1 MGFARLRH
9 YLELT
14 NLELVDRAQ
23 RKPTAE
29 RRQIKNDAAR
39 YLRTVGNE
47 PRPLA
52 HFAAFVS
59 AFRRCARLPERR
71 SLGRTRCRADEHAS
85 PPAEPDWSQS
95 IGPGVVDRP
104 YGKPSD
110 FEKDVI
116 RRNVPWL
123 TATPESSVSFSPLQ
137 SMHGIITPNGLFFE
151 RYHAGRADVDPR
163 QHRLLIHGLVERPLV
178 LTMDDIMR
186 FPAVSRIH
194 FIECPANGGMEWR
207 EAQLNSLQFT
217 HGMIGCAE
225 WTGVKLSTLLDEVGL
240 KKEAKWVMA
249 EGADAA
255 RMNRSLPLDKCLD
268 DCLVV
273 YGQNGE
279 ALRPEQGYPLRLLV
293 PGWEGNVSVKWLRR
307 IKVGDQ
313 PWFSREETSKYTDL
327 MPDGKSRGFTWVNDA
342 KSVITFPCPEKPPTT
357 PGLYEIRGL
366 AWTGHGKIKQVDV
379 SFDGGVNWQTAQL
392 HEPVLSKA
400 LTRFSH
406 AVALG
411 RQPGAAGI
419 ARRR

>member
-1 MGFARLRH
+1 MG
-9 YLELT
+9 T
-14 NLELVDRAQ
+14 
-23 RKPTAE
+23 
-29 RRQIKNDAAR
+29 
-39 YLRTVGNE
+39 
-47 PRPLA
+47 
-52 HFAAFVS
+52 
-59 AFRRCARLPERR
+59 RR
-71 SLGRTRCRADEHAS
+71 SFLRFGATVASGALISRVARAGDPAS
-85 PPAEPDWSQS
+85 PLTEPDWSQA
-95 IGPGVVDRP
+95 IGPGVDDRP
-104 YGKPSD
+104 YGRPSD

-116 RRNVPWL
+116 RRDVPWL

-151 RYHAGRADVDPR
+151 RYHAGRADVDPK
-163 QHRLLIHGLVERPLV
+163 QHRLVIHGLVERPLV
-178 LTMDDIMR
+178 LTMDDILR
-186 FPAVSRIH
+186 FPAVSRTH

-225 WTGVKLSTLLDEVGL
+225 WTGVPLSTLLGEVGL

-307 IKVGDQ
+307 LKVGEA

-342 KSVITFPCPEKPPTT
+342 KSVITFPCPEKPPAAG

-366 AWTGHGKIKQVDV
+366 AWSGNGKIKQVDV
-379 SFDGGVNWQTAQL
+379 SLDGGINWQSARL
-392 HEPVLSKA
+392 HDPVLSKA
-400 LTRFSH
+400 LTRFSIPWRWDGQPALLQSR
-406 AVALG
+406 AVDETGYVQPTIAQLRKLRGGNSIYHNNSIQTWQIKPNGGVFDVQLG
-411 RQPGAAGI
+411 
-419 ARRR
+419 